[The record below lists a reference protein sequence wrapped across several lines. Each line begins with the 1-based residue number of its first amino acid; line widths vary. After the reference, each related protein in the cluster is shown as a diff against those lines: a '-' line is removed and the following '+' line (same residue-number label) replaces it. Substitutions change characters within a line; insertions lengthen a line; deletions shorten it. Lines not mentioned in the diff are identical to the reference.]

1 MARCVK
7 MAFGWC
13 VGTAVMAPLSLRVPT
28 WPRLLWRALEKVCV
42 VLTHSV
48 NLSRLTAVVVVVT
61 FLTEGRRG
69 VQGFSGVRTGV
80 AAVSACLYWRRGGF
94 LALPDWVLL
103 RWWPAGVVD
112 GGGLVGRYGVV
123 FVVLGGKWGLPVTL
137 PLVVVRM
144 SQRSEKPCKH
154 SCRLKPGCGH
164 PCYRRAGGVFEM

>member
-123 FVVLGGKWGLPVTL
+123 FVVLGGSGA
-137 PLVVVRM
+137 
-144 SQRSEKPCKH
+144 
-154 SCRLKPGCGH
+154 CRLHCLL
-164 PCYRRAGGVFEM
+164 